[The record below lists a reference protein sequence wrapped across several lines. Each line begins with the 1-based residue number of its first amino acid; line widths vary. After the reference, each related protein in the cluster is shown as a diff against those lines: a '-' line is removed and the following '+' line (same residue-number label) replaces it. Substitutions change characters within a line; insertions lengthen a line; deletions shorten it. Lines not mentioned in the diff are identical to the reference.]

1 MYSNNI
7 LKNKIFKG
15 GREKRCFGGW
25 GVEGGGGV
33 VAQMDATR
41 LLTYQDKI
49 DIKKCT

>member
-1 MYSNNI
+1 MC
-7 LKNKIFKG
+7 FVG
-15 GREKRCFGGW
+15 GKKKKRGG
-25 GVEGGGGV
+25 GGGGV